1 MIRKIMTLSVMM
13 AVTMPVL
20 AAVQCGPFHLVKHQD
35 GTLYVNEARPK
46 TQKVTFT
53 GKQGDYDNVKY
64 HLVVKNTKAPGMLAM
79 DNLYQNGK
87 ATLNVEVVRTSASQ
101 IRLSGSYDCDKAD

>member
-1 MIRKIMTLSVMM
+1 MTLSVMM
-13 AVTMPVL
+13 AVTTPVF

-35 GTLYVNEARPK
+35 GTLYVNEARPE
-46 TQKVTFT
+46 TQKITFT

-79 DNLYQNGK
+79 DNFYQNGK

-101 IRLSGSYDCDKAD
+101 IRLSGSYNCEKAD